1 MSFFMLE
8 SSFCWNVVIALAH
21 SIWIGCAIGAFVWVV
36 NHLLKRGSPNTKYW
50 LNFAALL
57 TFAVLLPVAFCFQT
71 ASSPTSAVRI
81 QSDLHIDSAEPALQ
95 IDVGSEFP
103 TATVLTQSEQSGL
116 VAPSVSAD
124 IVSSTTWFTL
134 PSWLIRTIAAGYL
147 LGVCF
152 MCFRLSVA
160 IFNSQRILST
170 TDAIS
175 DSAILEKFESVLD
188 SCTLHFKPAIAKSA
202 NIAVPMVAGFLRPV
216 VLLPTSFVTG
226 LTPAEIE
233 SVLRHELA
241 HLHRYDHILIVL
253 QRLIESIL
261 FFHPVTWYL
270 SRRIHEER
278 EHCCDELAVA
288 TGVSRIEYASALLK
302 VAEFSLASR
311 GGESTKSVAMAA
323 DGHRPS
329 KLRSRITRLLVP
341 DRAKPATGH
350 RVLLFLTA
358 ILMLSAAWAAG
369 QVLAQDDDKPES
381 AVDDDSAIV
390 TELTE
395 TLEKGRRTVDA
406 VESAHIQFKFLR
418 KGGLSVKKNPA
429 QCDAIIEKLRP
440 IDSLAKMKT
449 LIEALTEISANKKP
463 APLNAELHFDQNRT
477 RESIDWRGVTDL
489 HITDQDLSLF
499 WDAANYQMN
508 ILPIKESNRYQFT
521 KSAFLKSHLPDDK
534 SPFIAAVKAEL
545 NGSEIFR
552 CDGGF
557 LVQNKADEEKPIVR
571 DELKISESTGL
582 PFYQRKGSP
591 HGPRVQYWLDWKSYG
606 NGVSFPGALVELRFI
621 KDDTLGYLDVQ
632 LVESA
637 KFNIKLADHLFVM
650 SAPAGANIIRGN
662 KHFGIMQ
669 EDVFDVTSEF
679 ELKAASKRQPK
690 RELTPEEKRGALVAK
705 KLYSLKDGE
714 VLKRIGPPFP
724 LAHKYVPQMLGQSP
738 DLRRA
743 PHEISRILQFDDDNE
758 ISYRSSI
765 NGGVFSARG
774 LALQIFQLH
783 PSAIEGD
790 TELLEMRIPGDFVI
804 RTGAKRKDMETAF
817 KQIIEA
823 ESQKE
828 LTVQTAT
835 VDRPLY
841 VVSGTLELNPVNGQK
856 VVDVN
861 AGPKSEAYPKLA
873 QRGNAQEFLRSL
885 SKYINCD
892 VKIEGVKNGED
903 EFWWSERFYN
913 LNARP
918 PEDRYD
924 FRIENVLKIVSS
936 QTGLKFEKQSSPK
949 SILTIRK
956 ATD

>member
-1 MSFFMLE
+1 MSFFSLE

-36 NHLLKRGSPNTKYW
+36 NHLLKRGSPNARYW

-57 TFAVLLPVAFCFQT
+57 TFAVLLPVTFCFQT
-71 ASSPTSAVRI
+71 ASSPTSAVQV
-81 QSDLHIDSAEPALQ
+81 QSDLHIDSDEPTLQ
-95 IDVGSEFP
+95 ASAGPENP
-103 TATVLTQSEQSGL
+103 TAAVLTQSEHPGL
-116 VAPSVSAD
+116 VEPSVSTDSA
-124 IVSSTTWFTL
+124 SSTTWFTL
-134 PSWLIRTIAAGYL
+134 PSWLIRTIASGYL

-152 MCFRLSVA
+152 MCFRLSIA
-160 IFNSQRILST
+160 ILNSQRILSA

-302 VAEFSLASR
+302 VAEFSLTSR
-311 GGESTKSVAMAA
+311 NGESSLTESVTMAA

-329 KLRSRITRLLVP
+329 KLRSRIARLLVA

-350 RVLLFLTA
+350 KILLCLTA
-358 ILMLSAAWAAG
+358 MLMLSAAWAAG
-369 QVLAQDDDKPES
+369 QVLAQEDSKPES
-381 AVDDDSAIV
+381 DLDDKSAIV
-390 TELTE
+390 AELTE
-395 TLEKGRRTVDA
+395 VLERGRRTVDA
-406 VESAHIQFKFLR
+406 VETAHIQFKLFR
-418 KGGLSVKKNPA
+418 KGGLSGTKNPD
-429 QCDAIIEKLRP
+429 QCKAIIEKLRP
-440 IDSLAKMKT
+440 IDTRAKMKT
-449 LIEALTEISANKKP
+449 LIETLTEISISRKLSN
-463 APLNAELHFDQNRT
+463 NNELHFDQNRT
-477 RESIDWRGVTDL
+477 REAIDWNGKADI
-489 HITDQDLSLF
+489 HITDQDLSLR
-499 WDAANYQMN
+499 WNAANYQLN
-508 ILPIKESNRYQFT
+508 ILPVEDSHTYQIT
-521 KSAFLKSHLPDDK
+521 KIDFLKSPLPDVN
-534 SPFIAAVKAEL
+534 SPFFVAAKAEL
-545 NGSEIFR
+545 DASEISR
-552 CDGGF
+552 CDEGF
-557 LVQNKADEEKPIVR
+557 FIRNKPDDEKKPDMR
-571 DELKISESTGL
+571 RELKMSKTTGL
-582 PFYQRKGSP
+582 PVYRYRGRQGNP
-591 HGPRVQYWLDWKSYG
+591 EVQYWLDWKSYG
-606 NGVSFPGALVELRFI
+606 NGIHFPGAVLKLNFSQ
-621 KDDTLGYLDVQ
+621 DNTLGFISVLFI
-632 LVESA
+632 ESA
-637 KFNIKLADHLFVM
+637 KFNIELPDHLFIM
-650 SAPAGANIIRGN
+650 SAPAGANIIRGR
-662 KHFGIMQ
+662 KHLGIMQ

-679 ELKAASKRQPK
+679 ELKAASKRQPR

-705 KLYSLKDGE
+705 KLYTLKDGE

-724 LAHKYVPQMLGQSP
+724 LAHKYVPQMLGQRP
-738 DLRRA
+738 DLR
-743 PHEISRILQFDDDNE
+743 PQEISRILQFDGDNE
-758 ISYRSSI
+758 LSYRFSI

-774 LALQIFQLH
+774 LALQIFQVH

-790 TELLEMRIPGDFVI
+790 NELLEKRIPGDFVI
-804 RTGAKRKDMETAF
+804 RAGAKRKDLEAAF
-817 KQIIEA
+817 KQIL
-823 ESQKE
+823 ESEYQKDLE
-828 LTVQTAT
+828 VQTTT

-841 VVSGTLELNPVNGQK
+841 VASGTLELNPVNGQRE
-856 VVDVN
+856 VDVN
-861 AGPKSEAYPKLA
+861 AGPKSEAYPKLI

>member
-1 MSFFMLE
+1 MSFFTLE

-21 SIWIGCAIGAFVWVV
+21 SIWIGCAIGAFTWIV
-36 NHLLKRGSPNTKYW
+36 NHLLKSQSPNARYW

-57 TFAVLLPVAFCFQT
+57 TFAVLLPVAFCFQ
-71 ASSPTSAVRI
+71 AGSSPASAVQV
-81 QSDLHIDSAEPALQ
+81 QSDLHIDSAESALQ
-95 IDVGSEFP
+95 IDVGSEVS
-103 TATVLTQSEQSGL
+103 TAAVPTQSTRTG
-116 VAPSVSAD
+116 VAETAVSAD
-124 IVSSTTWFTL
+124 IAASNSWFVL
-134 PSWLIRTIAAGYL
+134 PTWLIRTIAAAYL
-147 LGVCF
+147 FGVCF

-160 IFNSQRILST
+160 ILNSQRVLST

-175 DSAILEKFESVLD
+175 DSALLEKFDSVLD
-188 SCTLHFKPAIAKSA
+188 SFSLHFKPAIAKSA

-311 GGESTKSVAMAA
+311 GGESAKSVAMAA

-358 ILMLSAAWAAG
+358 MLMLSAAWAAG

-395 TLEKGRRTVDA
+395 TLEQGRRTVDA

-429 QCDAIIEKLRP
+429 QCDAIVEKLRP

-449 LIEALTEISANKKP
+449 LIEALTEISANKKT
-463 APLNAELHFDQNRT
+463 ALLNAELHFDQNRT
-477 RESIDWRGVTDL
+477 RESIDWRGDTDL

-499 WDAANYQMN
+499 WNAANYQMN
-508 ILPIKESNRYQFT
+508 ILPIKESNRHQFT
-521 KSAFLKSHLPDDK
+521 KGDFLKSLLPDDK

-545 NGSEIFR
+545 NGSEITR
-552 CDGGF
+552 CDEGF

-591 HGPRVQYWLDWKSYG
+591 HGPKVQYWLDWKSYG
-606 NGVSFPGALVELRFI
+606 NGVSFPGALVELNFT
-621 KDDTLGYLDVQ
+621 KDNTLGYLSVQ

-637 KFNIKLADHLFVM
+637 KFNIKLPDHLFIM
-650 SAPAGANIIRGN
+650 SAPAGANIIRGR
-662 KHFGIMQ
+662 KHLGIMQ

-679 ELKAASKRQPK
+679 ELKAASKRQPR

-724 LAHKYVPQMLGQSP
+724 LAHKYVPQMLGQRP
-738 DLRRA
+738 DLRPR
-743 PHEISRILQFDDDNE
+743 EISRILQFDGDNKL
-758 ISYRSSI
+758 SYRSSI

-774 LALQIFQLH
+774 LALQIFQVH

-790 TELLEMRIPGDFVI
+790 NELLEKRIPGDFVI
-804 RTGAKRKDMETAF
+804 RAGAKRKDLEAAF
-817 KQIIEA
+817 KQIL
-823 ESQKE
+823 ESEYQKDLE
-828 LTVQTAT
+828 VQTTT

-841 VVSGTLELNPVNGQK
+841 VASGTLELNPVNGQRE
-856 VVDVN
+856 VDVN
-861 AGPKSEAYPKLA
+861 AGPKSEAYPKLI
-873 QRGNAQEFLRSL
+873 QKGNAQDFLRSL

-892 VKIEGVKNGED
+892 VKIEDVDNGDD

-918 PEDRYD
+918 PKDRYD

-936 QTGLKFEKQSSPK
+936 QTGLKFEKQSSSK
-949 SILTIRK
+949 SVLTIRK